1 MPLTI
6 PLREVVKVVNDMFL
20 EELAYR
26 LRTARRLANLSQ
38 ISAAKK
44 AGIST
49 NVIGNLESKRGGH
62 VHSALAAMKAYGMN
76 VVDSAQVIPRL
87 RYQRIVHDMTQVQL
101 STLAGMHKGQV
112 NQFERET
119 SGLSLKSL
127 IRLCDAMGIDAWT
140 ILEDVSE

>member
-1 MPLTI
+1 M
-6 PLREVVKVVNDMFL
+6 VNDMFL

-26 LRTARRLANLSQ
+26 LRTARRLAKMSQ
-38 ISAAKK
+38 TCAAKN
-44 AGIST
+44 AGLSE
-49 NVIGNLESKRGGH
+49 NVISNLEKMRGGY
-62 VHSALAAMKAYGMN
+62 VYSALAAMKAYGMN
-76 VVDSAQVIPRL
+76 AVDPAQVIPRL